1 VRPEALRR
9 LSSTGCQEACRFRA
23 SNIPACLPTGISA
36 SATSCPR
43 RIGNGLPTLAAMKIR
58 CFGMTDALLAR
69 LAQHNPHL
77 AKQGVGSG
85 DVFLF
90 FGLFAELA
98 SNDRHHRIFGYLNV
112 EKVVK
117 IGAQPSSDE
126 LEGTPRRHPHTIAKW
141 DSDEKR
147 WDPNNTIYL
156 GRGRKAKKAHEAL
169 RLTKPGGPPSHW
181 VVPDWLRETGLL
193 TIKTPCAGQTTGGFA
208 WSVVDKSLSPT
219 WATGPRRRSG

>member
-1 VRPEALRR
+1 
-9 LSSTGCQEACRFRA
+9 
-23 SNIPACLPTGISA
+23 
-36 SATSCPR
+36 
-43 RIGNGLPTLAAMKIR
+43 MKIR

-181 VVPDWLRETGLL
+181 VVPDWLRETGLTYHQNTL
-193 TIKTPCAGQTTGGFA
+193 RWADDRGLRVVGRGQEFVADVGDRPEAKKWLEGLIVA
-208 WSVVDKSLSPT
+208 IGDADSQ
-219 WATGPRRRSG
+219 